1 MKVFNSQLKCKRMVE
16 PQKSLVVYLLDQ
28 LMEIRSYLIGESTFD
43 FYHVL
48 SNCGLKK
55 VLNTKYIFKCRL

>member
-28 LMEIRSYLIGESTFD
+28 LMEIISYPIAF
-43 FYHVL
+43 
-48 SNCGLKK
+48 
-55 VLNTKYIFKCRL
+55 